1 MKRDYYEVLGVSRD
15 ASPEEIKKAY
25 RRLARQYH
33 PDVNKSPDAA
43 EKFKEIQEAYEVLSD
58 AEKRALYDRFGHA
71 AFDPQAQ
78 ARASGA
84 GGFEG
89 FGRRAEDPFFG
100 FGGFEDL
107 FDLFFGGRSREGAIP
122 ERGED
127 IHVTVTVDLEDAYFG
142 RTVEVP
148 VTRLGVCKACGG
160 TGARPGSSA
169 EVCPTC
175 RGTGFVE
182 HAQRTVFGRITRRE
196 VCPTC
201 GGAGRVVRD
210 PCPVCRGTGV
220 VREAVRLN
228 VRVPPGIDEDTPVRL
243 REQGHAGPFGR
254 PPGDLYVT
262 FRFRP
267 HPRFRRE
274 GSDLYTRLEL
284 NFAQA
289 ALGGSVEVPT
299 FEGPVRLKI
308 PPGTQ
313 TGTVFRLRGKGFPRL
328 GGDGQGDLHVEAVVV
343 TPTRLTERQKE
354 LLREAFGH
362 AEEER
367 PSEADEGEKRG
378 PRAPRGD
385 RGETRSRRKEDG
397 REDGET
403 PPEAEEGGRSSEGT
417 ADGRSGAGRRREKK
431 DWFRRMRDAFWGEEG

>member
-1 MKRDYYEVLGVSRD
+1 VKRDYYEVLGVSRD

-33 PDVNKSPDAA
+33 PDVNKASDAA
-43 EKFKEIQEAYEVLSD
+43 EKFKEIQEAYEILSD
-58 AEKRALYDRFGHA
+58 TEKRTLYDRFGHA
-71 AFDPQAQ
+71 AFDPAAQ
-78 ARASGA
+78 ASDA

-107 FDLFFGGRSREGAIP
+107 FDLFFGGHPREGAIP

-127 IHVTVTVDLEDAYFG
+127 IHVTVTIDLEDAYFG

-160 TGARPGSSA
+160 TGAKSGSSA

-182 HAQRTVFGRITRRE
+182 HTQRTMFGRITRRE

-201 GGAGRVVRD
+201 GGTGRIVRD

-228 VRVPPGIDEDTPVRL
+228 VRVPQGIDEDTPVRL

-274 GSDLYTRLEL
+274 GTNLYMRLEL

-299 FEGPVRLKI
+299 FEDPVRIKI

-328 GGDGQGDLHVEAVVV
+328 GGNGQGDLHVEAVVV
-343 TPTRLTERQKE
+343 TPTRLTGRQKE
-354 LLREAFGH
+354 LLREAFGY

-367 PSEADEGEKRG
+367 PPEVDKEGERGSRASQEEREETHSHRRGDKAASSEDVPIDEGG
-378 PRAPRGD
+378 W
-385 RGETRSRRKEDG
+385 
-397 REDGET
+397 
-403 PPEAEEGGRSSEGT
+403 SSEGT
-417 ADGRSGAGRRREKK
+417 ANGRSSAGRQREKK
-431 DWFRRMRDAFWGEEG
+431 DWFRRMRDAFRGEEG